1 MFHLE
6 LLNLLALSQE
16 KIRLP
21 ANFSF
26 VRWSSEGDTGA
37 EGSFNPGTGVAATDC
52 VIKEAG
58 EGDPG
63 GDVQGGATGHS
74 ASPGSSGGAN
84 PCRHAGMQ
92 ARPGVPKGSHI
103 LRPFVDS
110 PPF

>member
-6 LLNLLALSQE
+6 LLKLALSQE

-21 ANFSF
+21 ANFRF

-37 EGSFNPGTGVAATDC
+37 EGSFNPGPGVAATDC

-58 EGDPG
+58 QGDSG
-63 GDVQGGATGHS
+63 GNVQSGATGHS
-74 ASPGSSGGAN
+74 ASPGYGGGAN
-84 PCRHAGMQ
+84 PRRHTGMQ

-103 LRPFVDS
+103 LRPFVHC